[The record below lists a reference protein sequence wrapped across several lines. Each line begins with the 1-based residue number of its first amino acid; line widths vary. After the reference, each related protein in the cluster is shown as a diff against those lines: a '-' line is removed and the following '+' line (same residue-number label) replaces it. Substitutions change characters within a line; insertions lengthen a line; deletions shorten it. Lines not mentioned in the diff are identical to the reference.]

1 MIYERD
7 LIKYFNLTDQVFI
20 SHDKCSS
27 QIIQGKVKTM
37 NISDEDIR
45 RFAKDGAIVLRNVFR
60 ERREFNLDR
69 KTN

>member
-7 LIKYFNLTDQVFI
+7 LIKYFNLTDRVFI
-20 SHDKCSS
+20 SHKCSS

-60 ERREFNLDR
+60 ERREFNLDS